1 MRCGADLESYACVM
15 MLMAG
20 LAISTVGEEERTR
33 KAALA
38 TGSEEVGSIV
48 GAETRVAHPHLGSP
62 QHGMGRRVDAIRHEP
77 LCLAGAGAR
86 GVRAC
91 LRTRTQAG
99 QAAHGP
105 LGGALEQ
112 RQAVKPLDLTG

>member
-38 TGSEEVGSIV
+38 TGSEEVQESY
-48 GAETRVAHPHLGSP
+48 
-62 QHGMGRRVDAIRHEP
+62 
-77 LCLAGAGAR
+77 AG
-86 GVRAC
+86 
-91 LRTRTQAG
+91 L
-99 QAAHGP
+99 
-105 LGGALEQ
+105 
-112 RQAVKPLDLTG
+112 